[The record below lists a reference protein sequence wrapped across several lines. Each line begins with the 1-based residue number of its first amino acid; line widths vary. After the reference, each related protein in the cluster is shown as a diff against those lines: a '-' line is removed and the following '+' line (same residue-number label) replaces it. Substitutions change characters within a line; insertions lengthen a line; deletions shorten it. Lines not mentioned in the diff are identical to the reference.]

1 MNILNTNLIIKLAIS
16 LGIILFC
23 KMFSSGVAYILIKI
37 FHFKEKNRNKI
48 KNNAFYKPIKTFVI
62 ILGIY
67 LSTLLFYI
75 PLNIK
80 LIIVKAFKISTIVL
94 IAKGFANLFN
104 TNTESFNKLKEKL
117 NFKENDGLVN
127 FTSKILKCLVYIFA
141 GFIIISELGYDL
153 GGLVTGLGIT
163 SVVIAL
169 AAQDLAKSL
178 LSGLCILL
186 DKPFNIGDYIT
197 VNNYEGTVED
207 ITFRTTR
214 IQNIANDVIVIP
226 NSQISEN
233 NIVNYSRKDSRFYS
247 LLLTFEL
254 GTSLDKV
261 ANFKE
266 KLMLLLN
273 LHEHVLN
280 ENIRVFFHN
289 ISNNGIDVKITFY
302 TDIINYADF
311 LKLKEEIN
319 FSILNLV
326 QKTGIELAYDSK
338 TVYLKN
344 K

>member
-1 MNILNTNLIIKLAIS
+1 MNILNTNLIIKITIA

-23 KMFSSGVAYILIKI
+23 KMISGSFSYILIKM
-37 FHFKEKNRNKI
+37 FNLKKDKNTI
-48 KNNAFYKPIKTFVI
+48 KNNAFYKPIKSFII
-62 ILGIY
+62 ILGVY
-67 LSTLLFYI
+67 LSTLLFNI
-75 PLNIK
+75 PVNLKIFV
-80 LIIVKAFKISTIVL
+80 IKAFKISTIVL

-104 TNTESFNKLKEKL
+104 TNTESFNTLKAKL

-127 FTSKILKCLVYIFA
+127 FTSKILKCLVYIIA

-163 SVVIAL
+163 SVVVAL

-214 IQNIANDVIVIP
+214 IRDIANDVIVIP
-226 NSQISEN
+226 NSQIAEN
-233 NIVNYSRKDSRFYS
+233 NIVNYSRKASRFYS

-254 GTSLDKV
+254 STSLDKV
-261 ANFKE
+261 ADFKE

-273 LHEHVLN
+273 LHEHVIN
-280 ENIRVFFHN
+280 ENIRVFFHTV
-289 ISNNGIDVKITFY
+289 SNNGISVKITFY
-302 TDIINYADF
+302 TDIVNYADF
-311 LKLKEEIN
+311 LKFKEEMN
-319 FSILNLV
+319 FSILDLV

-338 TVYLKN
+338 TIYLKN
-344 K
+344 N

>member
-1 MNILNTNLIIKLAIS
+1 MNILNTNLIIKMAIA

-23 KMFSSGVAYILIKI
+23 KMISGNFAYILIKM
-37 FHFKEKNRNKI
+37 FNLKKDKNTI
-48 KNNAFYKPIKTFVI
+48 KNNAFYKPIKSFII
-62 ILGIY
+62 ILGVY
-67 LSTLLFYI
+67 LSTLLFNI
-75 PLNIK
+75 PVNLKIFV
-80 LIIVKAFKISTIVL
+80 IKAFKISTIVL
-94 IAKGFANLFN
+94 ISKGFANLFN
-104 TNTESFNKLKEKL
+104 TDTESFNKLKEKL

-127 FTSKILKCLVYIFA
+127 FTSKILKCLVYIIA

-163 SVVIAL
+163 SVVVAL

-214 IQNIANDVIVIP
+214 IRNIANDIIVIP
-226 NSQISEN
+226 NSQIAEN

-254 GTSLDKV
+254 STSLEKV
-261 ANFKE
+261 ADFKE

-273 LHEHVLN
+273 LHEHVIN
-280 ENIRVFFHN
+280 ENIRVFFHT
-289 ISNNGIDVKITFY
+289 ISDNGISVKITFY
-302 TDIINYADF
+302 TDIVAYADF
-311 LKLKEEIN
+311 LKFKEDMN
-319 FSILNLV
+319 FSILDLV
-326 QKTGIELAYDSK
+326 QKTGVELAYDSK
-338 TVYLKN
+338 TIYLKN
-344 K
+344 N

>member
-23 KMFSSGVAYILIKI
+23 KMFSSGVSYILIKI

-48 KNNAFYKPIKTFVI
+48 KNNAFYKPIKTFVVL
-62 ILGIY
+62 LGIY
-67 LSTLLFYI
+67 LATLLFYI

-80 LIIVKAFKISTIVL
+80 LIIVKTFKISSIIL

-127 FTSKILKCLVYIFA
+127 FTSKILKCLVYIIA

-169 AAQDLAKSL
+169 AAQDLAKSM

-214 IQNIANDVIVIP
+214 IRNIANDVIVIP

-233 NIVNYSRKDSRFYS
+233 NIVNYSRKNSRFYS

-289 ISNNGIDVKITFY
+289 ISNNGINVKITFY
-302 TDIINYADF
+302 TDIINYTDF
-311 LKLKEEIN
+311 LKFKEEMN
-319 FSILNLV
+319 FSILDLV
-326 QKTGIELAYDSK
+326 QKNGIELAYDSK

-344 K
+344 

>member
-1 MNILNTNLIIKLAIS
+1 MNILNTKLIIKIAIAF
-16 LGIILFC
+16 GIILFC
-23 KMFSSGVAYILIKI
+23 KMIGGSISYILIKI
-37 FHFKEKNRNKI
+37 FNFKEKDKSKI
-48 KNNAFYKPIKTFVI
+48 KNTAFYKPIKTIVI
-62 ILGIY
+62 IFGVY
-67 LSTLLFYI
+67 LSTLLFII
-75 PLNIK
+75 PVNIR
-80 LIIVKAFKISTIVL
+80 IIIIKAFKICTIVL
-94 IAKGFANLFN
+94 ISKGFANLFN

-127 FTSKILKCLVYIFA
+127 FTSKILKCLVYIIA
-141 GFIIISELGYDL
+141 GFIIISELGYNL

-163 SVVIAL
+163 SVVVAL

-214 IQNIANDVIVIP
+214 IRDIANDIIVIP
-226 NSQISEN
+226 NSQIAEN

-254 GTSLDKV
+254 STSLDKV
-261 ANFKE
+261 ADFKE

-280 ENIRVFFHN
+280 ENIRVFFHT
-289 ISNNGIDVKITFY
+289 ISDNGISVKISFY
-302 TDIINYADF
+302 TDIVNYADF
-311 LKLKEEIN
+311 LKFKEEMN
-319 FSILNLV
+319 FSILDLV
-326 QKTGIELAYDSK
+326 QKTGVELAYDSK
-338 TVYLKN
+338 TIYLK

>member
-1 MNILNTNLIIKLAIS
+1 MNILNTRLLLKIAIA

-23 KMFSSGVAYILIKI
+23 KVISGSIAYTLINMFHL
-37 FHFKEKNRNKI
+37 KEKNKTKL
-48 KNNAFYKPIKTFVI
+48 KNNAFYKPLKTFIV

-67 LSTLLFYI
+67 ISTLLFNI
-75 PLNIK
+75 PVNIK
-80 LIIVKAFKISTIVL
+80 VIIIKAFKICSIVL

-104 TNTESFNKLKEKL
+104 TNTESFNKLKDKL

-127 FTSKILKCLVYIFA
+127 FTSKILKSLVYIIA

-163 SVVIAL
+163 SVVVAL

-178 LSGLCILL
+178 ISGLCILL

-197 VNNYEGTVED
+197 VNTYEGTVED

-214 IQNIANDVIVIP
+214 IRNIANDIIVIP
-226 NSQISEN
+226 NSQIAEN
-233 NIVNYSRKDSRFYS
+233 NIINYSRKDSRFYS

-254 GTSLDKV
+254 STSLDKV
-261 ANFKE
+261 ADFKE
-266 KLMLLLN
+266 KLIVLLN
-273 LHEHVLN
+273 LHKHVLN
-280 ENIRVFFHN
+280 ENIRVFFHT
-289 ISNNGIDVKITFY
+289 ISDNGISVKITFY
-302 TDIINYADF
+302 TDIINYTDF
-311 LKLKEEIN
+311 LKFKEEMN
-319 FSILNLV
+319 FSILDLV

-338 TVYLKN
+338 TIYLK

>member
-48 KNNAFYKPIKTFVI
+48 KNNAFYKPIKTFVVL
-62 ILGIY
+62 LGIY
-67 LSTLLFYI
+67 LATLLFYI

-80 LIIVKAFKISTIVL
+80 LIIVKAFKISSIIL

-127 FTSKILKCLVYIFA
+127 FTSKILKCLVYIIA

-169 AAQDLAKSL
+169 AAQDLAKSM

-214 IQNIANDVIVIP
+214 IRNIANDVIVIP

-254 GTSLDKV
+254 GTSLNKV

-280 ENIRVFFHN
+280 ENVRVFFHN

-311 LKLKEEIN
+311 LKFKEEIN
-319 FSILNLV
+319 FSILDLV
-326 QKTGIELAYDSK
+326 QKNGIELAYDSK

-344 K
+344 

>member
-1 MNILNTNLIIKLAIS
+1 MNILNTKLIINIAIA
-16 LGIILFC
+16 LGIILLS
-23 KMFSSGVAYILIKI
+23 KMISGSFAYILIKM
-37 FHFKEKNRNKI
+37 FNLKKDKNKI

-62 ILGIY
+62 ILGLY
-67 LSTLLFYI
+67 LATLLFNI
-75 PLNIK
+75 PANIK
-80 LIIVKAFKISTIVL
+80 VIFIKAFKICTIVL
-94 IAKGFANLFN
+94 ISKGFANLFN
-104 TNTESFNKLKEKL
+104 TDTESFNKLKEKL

-127 FTSKILKCLVYIFA
+127 FTSKILKCLVYIIA

-163 SVVIAL
+163 SVVVAL

-214 IQNIANDVIVIP
+214 IRDIANDVIVIP
-226 NSQISEN
+226 NSQVAEN
-233 NIVNYSRKDSRFYS
+233 NIVNYSRKDTRFYS

-254 GTSLDKV
+254 STSLDKV
-261 ANFKE
+261 ADFKE

-273 LHEHVLN
+273 LHEHVIN
-280 ENIRVFFHN
+280 ENIRVFFHT
-289 ISNNGIDVKITFY
+289 ISDNGISVKITFY

-311 LKLKEEIN
+311 LKFKEEMN
-319 FSILNLV
+319 YSILDLV

-338 TVYLKN
+338 TIYLKN
-344 K
+344 N

>member
-1 MNILNTNLIIKLAIS
+1 MIILNTKLIIKIAIA
-16 LGIILFC
+16 LGIILFS
-23 KMFSSGVAYILIKI
+23 KIIGSTIAYISIKI
-37 FHFKEKNRNKI
+37 FNLREKDVKKI
-48 KNNAFYKPIKTFVI
+48 KNNAFYTPIKTFI
-62 ILGIY
+62 FLLGIY
-67 LSTLLFYI
+67 LTTLLFNI

-80 LIIVKAFKISTIVL
+80 VIIIKAFKIFTIIL

-104 TNTESFNKLKEKL
+104 TNTESFNRLKEKL

-127 FTSKILKCLVYIFA
+127 FTSKILKCLVYIVA

-163 SVVIAL
+163 SVVVAL

-178 LSGLCILL
+178 ISGLCILL

-214 IQNIANDVIVIP
+214 IRNISNDIIVIP
-226 NSQISEN
+226 NSQIAEN
-233 NIVNYSRKDSRFYS
+233 NIVNFSRKDSRLYS

-254 GTSLDKV
+254 STSLDKV
-261 ANFKE
+261 ADFKE

-280 ENIRVFFHN
+280 EKIRVFFHT
-289 ISNNGIDVKITFY
+289 ISDNGINVKITFY
-302 TDIINYADF
+302 TDILNYADF
-311 LKLKEEIN
+311 LKFKEEMN
-319 FSILNLV
+319 FSILDLV
-326 QKTGIELAYDSK
+326 QKAGIELAYDSK
-338 TVYLKN
+338 TIYLK